1 MNAIDIK
8 NLSAGYQHKTI
19 LSKLNLIIPAGQTT
33 AIIGPNGAGKST
45 LLKSIM
51 KLIPRKAD
59 HVLFF
64 DQPLKQQ
71 ALSIAYVPQRADVDW
86 DFPICVLDVV
96 LMGRQGHLKF
106 WQRPS
111 KQDIALAKACLQKV
125 DMQDFEQRQ
134 ISQLSGGQQQRVF
147 IARALA
153 QEANLYLMDEPFAG
167 VDMSTEKT
175 IVDIFRQLKS
185 AGKSIICVHHDLN
198 TLRDYFDWV
207 IMINNGLIAYG
218 PIDQVLTLDNLD
230 KTYQGRLPMLEKLTQ
245 SHHK

>member
-8 NLSAGYQHKTI
+8 NLTVGYSQKTI
-19 LSKLNLIIPAGQTT
+19 LNDVNLSIPSGQTT

-51 KLIPRKAD
+51 KLIPRQAD
-59 HVLFF
+59 EVLFF
-64 DQPLKQQ
+64 GEPLKQQ
-71 ALSIAYVPQRADVDW
+71 ALSIAYVPQREEVDW

-111 KQDIALAKACLQKV
+111 KQDIELAQACLEQV
-125 DMQDFEQRQ
+125 DMRDFAQRQ
-134 ISQLSGGQQQRVF
+134 ISKLSGGQQQRVF

-153 QEANLYLMDEPFAG
+153 QQAKLYLMDEPFAG
-167 VDMSTEKT
+167 VDMSTEKA
-175 IVDIFRQLKS
+175 IIRIFRQLK
-185 AGKSIICVHHDLN
+185 AQGQSIICVHHDLN

-207 IMINNGLIAYG
+207 VMINNGVVAYG
-218 PIDQVLTLDNLD
+218 PIDQALTLENLD
-230 KTYQGRLPMLEKLTQ
+230 QTYQGRLPMLEKLTQ
-245 SHHK
+245 GRTE